1 MITWSGLNDV
11 LCWLAMWSSWAQL
24 LHSLL
29 QKWVKGPPAS
39 LTTRA
44 NHIYYGPQQ
53 QRGFRD
59 SMSGSHLAGVLLGL
73 LGALVVLVAVVTVIF
88 KCRKRQSKCCW
99 NQGRTTSRPAS
110 LPEVYAV
117 PLDSR
122 HLPRGEVQPDI
133 LQQIAS
139 LVQRSAPGEVNPA
152 PACVVAGD
160 TELPPPYSSLD
171 LPPPY
176 SSVVMK
182 TAAEAEQRL

>member
-1 MITWSGLNDV
+1 MIQL
-11 LCWLAMWSSWAQL
+11 SSAVTL
-24 LHSLL
+24 LVAEMSKRPTCFSDYPCQPHLL
-29 QKWVKGPPAS
+29 RPPAAA
-39 LTTRA
+39 RI
-44 NHIYYGPQQ
+44 HG
-53 QRGFRD
+53 RD

-110 LPEVYAV
+110 LPEVYAI
-117 PLDSR
+117 PLDRR